1 MALLKFLQGPLQV
14 SRPKYRFRSRVD
26 QARAP
31 RFCSAGAANSAAE
44 NGFLCGVYAGTCR
57 RFGRMSGSAPTLMRK
72 DLAGT
77 RCPGKP
83 RHVGHKRV
91 TAARLRRSITDC
103 PD

>member
-14 SRPKYRFRSRVD
+14 SRPKCRFRFRVE

-44 NGFLCGVYAGTCR
+44 NGFLCGVYAGICR
-57 RFGRMSGSAPTLMRK
+57 RFGRMSGSAPTPMGK

-77 RCPGKP
+77 RCRQAAGVSPIARVEVNEHGKQ
-83 RHVGHKRV
+83 
-91 TAARLRRSITDC
+91 RRA
-103 PD
+103 P